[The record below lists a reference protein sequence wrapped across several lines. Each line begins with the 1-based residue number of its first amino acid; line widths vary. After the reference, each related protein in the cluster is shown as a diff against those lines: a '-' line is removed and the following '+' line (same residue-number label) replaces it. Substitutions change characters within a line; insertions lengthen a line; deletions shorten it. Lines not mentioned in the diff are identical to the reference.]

1 MGTVHFG
8 NDHFAAITGYGD
20 YIQGN
25 LTICHNR
32 SIVHTRYNKT
42 PYELIRGR
50 KTNVQYFHVF
60 GSLCYLIN
68 DRDDLRKMKPKADI
82 GIFIGYSE
90 SSRGFHIYNHRTK
103 KIMEMIHVKFD
114 EVTTMA
120 SECNNLEPEF
130 NCTNFQDSSEDS
142 QSLPSKTDL
151 DNLFGPLYKEYY
163 STSSPEVSNNYAA
176 NTLDNEN
183 TSSSS
188 SIVVEE
194 DEAPYIVSLST
205 EQVVSKP
212 NTPVLNENADEVVQ
226 EDVVEFDGNV
236 FYYPPQ
242 TLVFEE
248 AESSS
253 TYQDPSNMH
262 EFHQTHCSTDKW
274 TKIYPIE

>member
-1 MGTVHFG
+1 
-8 NDHFAAITGYGD
+8 
-20 YIQGN
+20 
-25 LTICHNR
+25 
-32 SIVHTRYNKT
+32 
-42 PYELIRGR
+42 
-50 KTNVQYFHVF
+50 
-60 GSLCYLIN
+60 
-68 DRDDLRKMKPKADI
+68 
-82 GIFIGYSE
+82 
-90 SSRGFHIYNHRTK
+90 
-103 KIMEMIHVKFD
+103 METIHVKFD
-114 EVTTMA
+114 KLTAMA
-120 SECNNLEPEF
+120 YGCNNSGPSL
-130 NCTNFQDSSEDS
+130 NCSNFQDSSEDS

-151 DNLFGPLYKEYY
+151 DNLFGPLYEEYY

-212 NTPVLNENADEVVQ
+212 NTPVLNKNADEVVQ
-226 EDVVEFDGNV
+226 EDVSDFDGNV

-242 TLVFEE
+242 TPVFEE

-262 EFHQTHCSTDKW
+262 EFHQIYRSTDK
-274 TKIYPIE
+274 